1 MNAEAA
7 TPASTWKCFCYMR
20 ACEMPA
26 MQKDLEGLGK
36 IETARV
42 TIEAAHKHF
51 ILQMQLVD
59 PPQPALMNIW

>member
-1 MNAEAA
+1 
-7 TPASTWKCFCYMR
+7 
-20 ACEMPA
+20 MPA